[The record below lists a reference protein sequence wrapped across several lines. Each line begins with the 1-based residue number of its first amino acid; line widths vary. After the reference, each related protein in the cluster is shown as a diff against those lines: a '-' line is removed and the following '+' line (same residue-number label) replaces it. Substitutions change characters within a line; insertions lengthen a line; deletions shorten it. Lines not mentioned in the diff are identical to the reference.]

1 MMPPLRPFFF
11 LFLVLLVFSS
21 SCRKSKQE
29 KALAEAQ
36 PYNVTNLY
44 PIERLPVYFN
54 RVVVMPVHLGG
65 SSQNISEFVDDVVN
79 QELAQARLFETVRFS
94 SQSCKSYFGK
104 ERINSSDSLPDNF
117 LEVLKSKTQ
126 ANGVLF
132 VDVMGFQSY
141 RPLSISLRAKLV
153 DLNSGDFMWAVDET
167 IDSSHASVIAA
178 SRLYE
183 NTHHV
188 RALSAKTSSS
198 VLQSPRSFTKFS
210 AHKIFSSLPS
220 R

>member
-1 MMPPLRPFFF
+1 MCSFRPFFYI
-11 LFLVLLVFSS
+11 LLASLIFFA

-36 PYNVTNLY
+36 PYKVTNLY

-54 RVVVMPVHLGG
+54 RVVVMPVHLAG
-65 SSQNISEFVDDVVN
+65 SSQNISEFVDDAVN

-94 SQSCKSYFGK
+94 KQSCKSYFGK

-117 LEVLKSKTQ
+117 LEVLKSQTQ

-132 VDVMGFQSY
+132 VDILGFQSY
-141 RPLSISLRAKLV
+141 RPLSMNLRAKLV

-167 IDSSHASVIAA
+167 VDSSHASVIAA

-198 VLQSPRSFTKFS
+198 VLQSPRSFVKFT

>member
-1 MMPPLRPFFF
+1 MCSLRPFFF
-11 LFLVLLVFSS
+11 IFLAFLIFSS

-36 PYNVTNLY
+36 PYTVTNLY

-54 RVVVMPVHLGG
+54 RVVVMPVHLGEP
-65 SSQNISEFVDDVVN
+65 SQSISQFADDVLN
-79 QELAQARLFETVRFS
+79 QELAQARLFETVRLS
-94 SQSCKSYFGK
+94 TQSCKSYFGK

-117 LEVLKSKTQ
+117 LEILKAQTQ

-132 VDVMGFQSY
+132 VDVLGFQSY

-153 DLNSGDFMWAVDET
+153 DLNSGDFMWAIDET
-167 IDSSHASVIAA
+167 IDSSRASVIAA
-178 SRLYE
+178 SRIYE

-198 VLQSPRSFTKFS
+198 VLQSPRTFTKFS

>member
-1 MMPPLRPFFF
+1 MCSLRPFFF
-11 LFLVLLVFSS
+11 IFLAILIFSS

-36 PYNVTNLY
+36 PYTVTNLY

-65 SSQNISEFVDDVVN
+65 LSQSISDFVDDVFN
-79 QELAQARLFETVRFS
+79 QELAQARLFETVRLS
-94 SQSCKSYFGK
+94 THSCKSYFGK

-117 LEVLKSKTQ
+117 LEVLKSQTQ

-132 VDVMGFQSY
+132 IDVLGFHSY

-167 IDSSHASVIAA
+167 IDSSRASVIAS
-178 SRLYE
+178 SRIYE

-198 VLQSPRSFTKFS
+198 VLQSPRTFTKFS

>member
-1 MMPPLRPFFF
+1 MMPSPRPFFYF
-11 LFLVLLVFSS
+11 LLACLVFSAG
-21 SCRKSKQE
+21 CRKSKQE

-36 PYNVTNLY
+36 PFQVTNLY

-54 RVVVMPVHLGG
+54 RVVVMPVHLEA
-65 SSQNISEFVDDVVN
+65 SSQNISGFVDDIVN

-94 SQSCKSYFGK
+94 TESCKSYFGK

-117 LEVLKSKTQ
+117 LEVLKSQTQ

-132 VDVMGFQSY
+132 VDILGFQSY
-141 RPLSISLRAKLV
+141 RPLSISLRSKLV

-167 IDSSHASVIAA
+167 IDSSRASVITA

-210 AHKIFSSLPS
+210 AHKIFTTLPS

>member
-1 MMPPLRPFFF
+1 MRLNHISLSFVA
-11 LFLVLLVFSS
+11 LVLILFCGCGRFDRTSQTVQVVPF
-21 SCRKSKQE
+21 E
-29 KALAEAQ
+29 
-36 PYNVTNLY
+36 VTNLY

-54 RVVVMPVHLGG
+54 RVIVMPCHLAGN
-65 SSQNISEFVDDVVN
+65 SENISEFADDIIN

-94 SQSCKSYFGK
+94 TQSCKAFFGK

-117 LEVLKSKTQ
+117 LDTLRSQTQ

-132 VDVMGFQSY
+132 IDILSFKSY
-141 RPLSISLRAKLV
+141 RPLSLSIRAKLV

-167 IDSSHASVIAA
+167 IDSGHASVIAA
-178 SRLYE
+178 SKLYE
-183 NTHHV
+183 NMHHV

-198 VLQSPRSFTKFS
+198 VLQSPRSFTKFVG
-210 AHKIFSSLPS
+210 HTLFKSLPS

>member
-1 MMPPLRPFFF
+1 MRSLKPFFYF
-11 LFLVLLVFSS
+11 SLVCVIFTVG
-21 SCRKSKQE
+21 CRKSKQE

-36 PYNVTNLY
+36 PYTVTNLY

-54 RVVVMPVHLGG
+54 RVVVMPVHLEG
-65 SSQNISEFVDDVVN
+65 SSQNISGFVDDIVN

-94 SQSCKSYFGK
+94 TQSCKSYFGK
-104 ERINSSDSLPDNF
+104 DRINSSDSLPDNF
-117 LEVLKSKTQ
+117 LEILKSRTQ

-132 VDVMGFQSY
+132 VDVLGFQSY

-153 DLNSGDFMWAVDET
+153 DLNSGDFMWAIDET

-183 NTHHV
+183 NSHHV

-198 VLQSPRSFTKFS
+198 VLQSPRSFAKFA
-210 AHKIFSSLPS
+210 AHKIFMTLPG

>member
-1 MMPPLRPFFF
+1 MMSSLRSLCYFS
-11 LFLVLLVFSS
+11 LACLVFST
-21 SCRKSKQE
+21 SCRKSEQE

-36 PYNVTNLY
+36 PYTVANLY

-54 RVVVMPVHLGG
+54 RVVVMPVHLES
-65 SSQNISEFVDDVVN
+65 SSQNISGFVDDIIN

-94 SQSCKSYFGK
+94 TQSCKNYFGK
-104 ERINSSDSLPDNF
+104 ERINSSDSLPENF
-117 LEVLKSKTQ
+117 LEILKSQTQ

-132 VDVMGFQSY
+132 VDVLGFQSY

>member
-1 MMPPLRPFFF
+1 MMRSLRPFYY
-11 LFLVLLVFSS
+11 LALVCLILSAG
-21 SCRKSKQE
+21 CRKSKQE

-36 PYNVTNLY
+36 PFKVTNLY

-65 SSQNISEFVDDVVN
+65 SAQNISGFVDDVIN
-79 QELAQARLFETVRFS
+79 QELAQARLFETVRLS
-94 SQSCKSYFGK
+94 TQSCKSYFGK

-117 LEVLKSKTQ
+117 LEVLKSQTQ

-132 VDVMGFQSY
+132 IDILGFKSY

-210 AHKIFSSLPS
+210 AHKIFTTLPI

>member
-1 MMPPLRPFFF
+1 MMSSLRSLCYFT
-11 LFLVLLVFSS
+11 LVCLAFST

-36 PYNVTNLY
+36 PYTFTNLY

-54 RVVVMPVHLGG
+54 RVVVMPVHFGEP
-65 SSQNISEFVDDVVN
+65 SQSISQFADDVLN
-79 QELAQARLFETVRFS
+79 QELAQARLFETVRLS
-94 SQSCKSYFGK
+94 TQSCKSYFGK

-117 LEVLKSKTQ
+117 LEILKSQTQ

-132 VDVMGFQSY
+132 VDVLGFQSY

>member
-1 MMPPLRPFFF
+1 MCSLRPFFF
-11 LFLVLLVFSS
+11 IFLAFLIFSS

-36 PYNVTNLY
+36 PYTVTNLY

-54 RVVVMPVHLGG
+54 RVVVMPVHLGK
-65 SSQNISEFVDDVVN
+65 SSQSISQFADDVLN
-79 QELAQARLFETVRFS
+79 QELAQARLFETVRLS
-94 SQSCKSYFGK
+94 TQSCKSYFGK

-117 LEVLKSKTQ
+117 LEILKAQTQ

-132 VDVMGFQSY
+132 VDVLGFQSY

-153 DLNSGDFMWAVDET
+153 DLNSGDFMWAIDET
-167 IDSSHASVIAA
+167 IDSSRASVIAA
-178 SRLYE
+178 SRIYE

-198 VLQSPRSFTKFS
+198 VLLSPRTFTKFS

>member
-1 MMPPLRPFFF
+1 MMSSLRP
-11 LFLVLLVFSS
+11 LFYFSLVCLAFST
-21 SCRKSKQE
+21 SCRKSKQD

-36 PYNVTNLY
+36 PYTVTNLY

-54 RVVVMPVHLGG
+54 RVVVMPVYLAGA
-65 SSQNISEFVDDVVN
+65 SQNISGFVDDIVN
-79 QELAQARLFETVRFS
+79 QELAQARLFETIRFS
-94 SQSCKSYFGK
+94 TQSSKSYFGK

-117 LEVLKSKTQ
+117 LEILKSLTQ

-132 VDVMGFQSY
+132 VDVLAFQSY

-153 DLNSGDFMWAVDET
+153 DLNSGDFMWAIDET

-183 NTHHV
+183 NTNHV

-210 AHKIFSSLPS
+210 AHKIFTTLPI